1 MYEEAYFKNY
11 KEQSFKWKFWGR
23 YIRKK
28 TQKENNILEIGC
40 TYGYLFK
47 YLKDYPNKYGID
59 ISEHAIKQAR
69 MLSQGAE
76 YKVMDAQK
84 LDFKDNFFSVVLAID
99 VMEHLK
105 NPEKGIKEASRV
117 LKEDGLFIMVTPNL
131 ESYSRKVKK
140 DLWFAYQDP
149 THISI
154 LQKEQWIEF
163 LEKNNFT
170 IKKIRTI
177 DMFDMLN
184 KNISSTINLLS
195 YILSIPH
202 SKSKKRDNL
211 LIIARKN

>member
-1 MYEEAYFKNY
+1 MYDKDYFENY
-11 KEQSFKWKFWGR
+11 KEQSFKWKFWAR
-23 YIRKK
+23 FIRKK
-28 TQKENNILEIGC
+28 VKKEDNILEIGC

-69 MLSQGAE
+69 LLSQGAE

-84 LDFKDNFFSVVLAID
+84 LDFRDNFFSLIIAID

-105 NPEKGIKEASRV
+105 NPEKAIKETSRV
-117 LKEDGLFIMVTPNL
+117 LKKEGLFIMVTPNL
-131 ESYSRKVKK
+131 ESCSRKIKGEK
-140 DLWFAYQDP
+140 WFAYQDK

-154 LQKEQWIEF
+154 LTKEQWIEL

-177 DMFDMLN
+177 DMFDMPQKKIYKAL
-184 KNISSTINLLS
+184 NLLS
-195 YILSIPH
+195 YILSIPY
-202 SKSKKRDNL
+202 SKSKGRDNL
-211 LIIARKN
+211 LIIAKKS

>member
-1 MYEEAYFKNY
+1 MYEEAYFKDY
-11 KEQSFKWKFWGR
+11 KEQSFKWKFWAR

-28 TQKENNILEIGC
+28 TQKEENILEIGC

-47 YLKDYPNKYGID
+47 YLKDYSNKYGID

-84 LDFKDNFFSVVLAID
+84 LEFKNNFFSLILAID

-105 NPEKGIKEASRV
+105 NPEKGIKEAARV
-117 LKEDGLFIMVTPNL
+117 LKEDGLFIIVTPNL
-131 ESYSRKVKK
+131 ESYSKQIKGDK
-140 DLWFAYQDP
+140 WFAYQDP

-154 LQKEQWIEF
+154 LPKEQWQEL

-170 IKKIRTI
+170 IKKVRTI
-177 DMFDMLN
+177 DMFDMPN
-184 KNISSTINLLS
+184 KKLATAANLLS
-195 YILSIPH
+195 YMLSIPY

-211 LIIARKN
+211 LIIARKL